1 MELNC
6 EIIRDLLPNYVDG
19 VASEATVQ
27 EVEAHLQRCESC
39 RSVAELMKR
48 EAESRSDGEPQK
60 IDYLKRVRRRNSRR
74 VLLAAGAVLLTVL
87 AVLFVLRYAVGERAG
102 TDATCQIREEDGA
115 LTLLLGTSRDGRTL
129 STVSDSVQGDALYLE
144 VRQTPISFLH
154 DPCERTFRADGSYR
168 QIYLEGRLVW
178 QDGTAISDRALLLY
192 GAKNPYVGDAPADEA
207 LLYAAGMEYGFTLSL
222 QTANEPYG
230 MTVVLGDV
238 FRPDS
243 PELERIQ
250 RRMQSYAVLS
260 LALTDNLG
268 VFSWRFQQTDGTEV
282 TQELTR
288 AEADALLAVLQ
299 GSGTQEPLQAHDFAA
314 EPYLVQK
321 LLELLEI

>member
-1 MELNC
+1 M
-6 EIIRDLLPNYVDG
+6 R
-19 VASEATVQ
+19 

-39 RSVAELMKR
+39 RSMAELMKR

-60 IDYLKRVRRRNSRR
+60 IDYLKRIRRRNGRR
-74 VLLAAGAVLLTVL
+74 VLLAAGAVLMTVL
-87 AVLFVLRYAVGERAG
+87 MVLLVLRYAVGERAG

-129 STVSDSVQGDALYLE
+129 STVSDSVQGDA
-144 VRQTPISFLH
+144 
-154 DPCERTFRADGSYR
+154 
-168 QIYLEGRLVW
+168 
-178 QDGTAISDRALLLY
+178 
-192 GAKNPYVGDAPADEA
+192 
-207 LLYAAGMEYGFTLSL
+207 
-222 QTANEPYG
+222 
-230 MTVVLGDV
+230 

-243 PELERIQ
+243 PELERMQ

-288 AEADALLAVLQ
+288 AEADALLAALQ

>member
-1 MELNC
+1 M
-6 EIIRDLLPNYVDG
+6 R
-19 VASEATVQ
+19 

-39 RSVAELMKR
+39 RSMAELMKR

-60 IDYLKRVRRRNSRR
+60 IDYLKRIRRRNGRR

-87 AVLFVLRYAVGERAG
+87 MVLLVLRYAVGERAG

-129 STVSDSVQGDALYLE
+129 STVSDSVQGD
-144 VRQTPISFLH
+144 
-154 DPCERTFRADGSYR
+154 
-168 QIYLEGRLVW
+168 
-178 QDGTAISDRALLLY
+178 
-192 GAKNPYVGDAPADEA
+192 
-207 LLYAAGMEYGFTLSL
+207 
-222 QTANEPYG
+222 
-230 MTVVLGDV
+230 
-238 FRPDS
+238 
-243 PELERIQ
+243 
-250 RRMQSYAVLS
+250 
-260 LALTDNLG
+260 

-288 AEADALLAVLQ
+288 AEADALLAALQ